1 MNVLSD
7 FVARVEDMEKMR
19 NIVGNE
25 ITEEEKSPEKKK
37 RTPRV
42 KSTESAA
49 KATKKVSTKEKQVKS
64 KH

>member
-19 NIVGNE
+19 NIAGNK
-25 ITEEEKSPEKKK
+25 ITEEEKSSEKKK

-42 KSTESAA
+42 KVRRVLRRRR
-49 KATKKVSTKEKQVKS
+49 KR
-64 KH
+64 